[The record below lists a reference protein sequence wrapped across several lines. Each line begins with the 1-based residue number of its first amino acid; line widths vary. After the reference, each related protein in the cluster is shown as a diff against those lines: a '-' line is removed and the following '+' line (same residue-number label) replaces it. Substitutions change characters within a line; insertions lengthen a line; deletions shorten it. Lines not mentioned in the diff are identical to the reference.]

1 MAAAGR
7 FREVLAKILKEI
19 IVISQVP
26 GPGGSLL
33 DILLGGL
40 GGLFGAGGGRAATAG
55 ASIPGGIG
63 GFAKGAA
70 VAPGGVMARNI
81 KRYAKG
87 GIVDSPEAFA
97 FARGLGVIGE
107 AGPEAVLP
115 LARVSSGE
123 LGVKAVRDH
132 RAGDYARQ
140 LGAAES

>member
-40 GGLFGAGGGRAATAG
+40 GGLFGAGA
-55 ASIPGGIG
+55 
-63 GFAKGAA
+63 
-70 VAPGGVMARNI
+70 
-81 KRYAKG
+81 
-87 GIVDSPEAFA
+87 
-97 FARGLGVIGE
+97 
-107 AGPEAVLP
+107 
-115 LARVSSGE
+115 
-123 LGVKAVRDH
+123 
-132 RAGDYARQ
+132 YARQ